1 MVTVMVRSGGVR
13 PHRGVIVLH
22 GLHPRLQEYRP
33 LISGLKTITTP
44 AQAGGPF
51 HAPGPLFNEES
62 L

>member
-1 MVTVMVRSGGVR
+1 MVRSGGVR

-22 GLHPRLQEYRP
+22 GLHSRLQVYRP

-44 AQAGGPF
+44 AQAEETF
-51 HAPGPLFNEES
+51 HAPGPLFDEES